1 MALPNKFI
9 PQNKMVPSICLREFV
24 FIFIN
29 LLDLKNKWSK
39 VQFYLSWIKKNLIS
53 LLYHSS
59 KPRLNKLWE
68 NLMNI
73 SKILIY
79 KIFLEEKKKNH

>member
-1 MALPNKFI
+1 MIESTIL
-9 PQNKMVPSICLREFV
+9 
-24 FIFIN
+24 
-29 LLDLKNKWSK
+29 SK
-39 VQFYLSWIKKNLIS
+39 LNKKNLIS

-79 KIFLEEKKKNH
+79 KIFLEEEKKNH

>member
-9 PQNKMVPSICLREFV
+9 PQNKMVRSICLREFV

-39 VQFYLSWIKKNLIS
+39 VQFYLSWIKKI
-53 LLYHSS
+53 
-59 KPRLNKLWE
+59 
-68 NLMNI
+68 
-73 SKILIY
+73 
-79 KIFLEEKKKNH
+79 